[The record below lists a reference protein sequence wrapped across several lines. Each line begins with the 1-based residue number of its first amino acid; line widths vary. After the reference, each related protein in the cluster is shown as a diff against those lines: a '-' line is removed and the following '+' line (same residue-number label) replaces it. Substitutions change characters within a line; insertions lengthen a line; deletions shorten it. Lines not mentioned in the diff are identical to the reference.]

1 MKGYPKSWKRKK
13 CVQCAALSKSSSL
26 YLVFAAARLAIIPS
40 VCVRVCGLL
49 GLQLC
54 VEGYGLL
61 GTRCKP
67 CASSKYLELTK
78 AGIIVVIIVSIF
90 ASCVALGRTSLGS
103 IFSLVLRSHSISFTR
118 AQGIPKHKIGLG
130 LGTA

>member
-1 MKGYPKSWKRKK
+1 MSN
-13 CVQCAALSKSSSL
+13 VLLSPRHPPCILFSRLLVRLSSHQFVS
-26 YLVFAAARLAIIPS
+26 
-40 VCVRVCGLL
+40 VCGLL

-90 ASCVALGRTSLGS
+90 ASCVALGRAALGN
-103 IFSLVLRSHSISFTR
+103 IFSLC
-118 AQGIPKHKIGLG
+118 LG
-130 LGTA
+130 LIP